1 MEPLLAFFLFVLLSP
16 GFIVTIPPTPGEKF
30 LGSNTTSQLAIIVHT
45 VLFFVLNKLIQNDFM
60 GLSIVNKA
68 VKEITSTNSKHV
80 PSDVNVLLATILFL
94 LFSPGL
100 ILTLVPFSFGE
111 EVTSN
116 IAVIAHGFIYY
127 LSLKLYDE
135 YKGEVW
141 LRWLDKAIAEV

>member
-45 VLFFVLNKLIQNDFM
+45 VLFFVLNKLIQNDFL
-60 GLSIVNKA
+60 GLSIVNRA
-68 VKEITSTNSKHV
+68 VKEVTNTNSKHV
-80 PSDVNVLLATILFL
+80 PSDVNVLLATIMFL
-94 LFSPGL
+94 IFSPGL

-111 EVTSN
+111 ETTSN
-116 IAVIAHGFIYY
+116 LAVLAHGFIYY
-127 LSLKLYDE
+127 IFLKVYDE

-141 LRWLDKAIAEV
+141 LKWLDDAIAQV